1 VAANNLRSVLSK
13 LFQSFLLFTLL
24 LLPSATVA
32 AADPPP
38 NPAVADELKQLNDQT
53 IIGNLVSLGLDWD
66 HFKEGAEKITWTLT
80 GQWAWRVGDS
90 QDWGIRLRLPF
101 AYDRSDQA
109 SGHAEVGG
117 VGDAE
122 IGAGTAF
129 RLNDTWRT
137 GGGIDLHAD
146 TASDRAIDERV
157 WRLKLG
163 WGVAHEFTKW
173 LSVAPSADY
182 NHSIAEEHDVRPH
195 RYLELSLPA
204 TLIFP
209 KAWSIS
215 ANYKASVDFENGDRW
230 SHTLTAGV
238 AKRLSKV
245 PIVLSATLG
254 KSLSGSAKRFQ
265 ASVSIVYYFQRYHR
279 PK

>member
-1 VAANNLRSVLSK
+1 MAANNLRSVLSK

-146 TASDRAIDERV
+146 TASDRAIAERV

-163 WGVAHEFTKW
+163 WGVAHDFTKW

-230 SHTLTAGV
+230 SHILSAGV